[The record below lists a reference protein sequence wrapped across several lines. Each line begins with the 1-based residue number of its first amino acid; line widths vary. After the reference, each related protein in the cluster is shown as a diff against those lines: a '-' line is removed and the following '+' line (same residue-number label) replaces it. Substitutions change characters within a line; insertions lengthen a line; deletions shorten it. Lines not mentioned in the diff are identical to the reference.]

1 MSSSVMLLMG
11 QIQLR
16 RRSELLAESL
26 PGIGELASTQEEVW
40 AIISSE
46 FLPLLIFLLQG
57 YNHRK

>member
-1 MSSSVMLLMG
+1 MLLMG

-46 FLPLLIFLLQG
+46 FLPLLLFLLQG